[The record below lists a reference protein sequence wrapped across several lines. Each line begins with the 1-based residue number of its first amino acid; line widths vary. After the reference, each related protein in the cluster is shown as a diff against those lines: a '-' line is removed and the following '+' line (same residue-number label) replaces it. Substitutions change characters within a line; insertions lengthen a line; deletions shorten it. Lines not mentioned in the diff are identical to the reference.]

1 MIVRHECSE
10 KRKEELTRRANSTR
24 DEGGPLG
31 AAIQVEASNHR
42 KLLWPK
48 AMVVSVTEKKA
59 EHDSVRWV

>member
-1 MIVRHECSE
+1 MNAQKGGAGC
-10 KRKEELTRRANSTR
+10 TR

-48 AMVVSVTEKKA
+48 ARVVSVTEKA
-59 EHDSVRWV
+59 EHDSVRYV